1 MTRLIPAELARQLG
15 VHKSTVSRKLRALP
29 HLIDAM
35 GRVDMV
41 AYLAAVTGG
50 SRGSVRTADT
60 SSAEAVKLTQAR
72 ARVRAA
78 RAELAAA
85 EAWLASLEAEAN
97 DVRAAV
103 LAVAARYL
111 PEAAEAEACRLE
123 LARALSPLIG
133 GANG

>member
-15 VHKSTVSRKLRALP
+15 VHKSTVSRKLRAFP

-41 AYLAAVTGG
+41 AYLAAVPSGDG
-50 SRGSVRTADT
+50 EVPAP
-60 SSAEAVKLTQAR
+60 AEALKLTQAR
-72 ARVRAA
+72 ARVCAA

-103 LAVAARYL
+103 LAVPGRYL
-111 PEAAEAEACRLE
+111 PDSAEAEACRLE
-123 LARALSPLIG
+123 LARALAPLIG
-133 GANG
+133 GADG